1 MERREVLALITA
13 IVGAGCAPA
22 AMTRGAGSTLT
33 GFLRTNWS
41 RDPLSLGSY
50 SYRSN
55 GETRNDRAQLA
66 KPVADRLF
74 FAGEACHPRYNST
87 VHAAYESGQ
96 MVARTLLQ
104 TGARNIGIIG
114 AGIAGLSAAHRLTTA
129 GREVTVIEAR
139 DRIGG
144 RVWTSAALGSPLDL
158 GASWIH
164 GIDGNPLSR
173 LADALSLER
182 VATSD
187 SMVIRSGQG
196 ARISEDVAP
205 GWLFEEAEAQVS
217 FAADLDQLDPAV
229 LERGDG
235 YGGEDVILP
244 GGYAD
249 LLQALEADYTVVLSR
264 KVVQVT
270 LAEGGVAIRMEGH
283 GESAHDAV
291 IVTVPAGVL
300 KSGAIEFSPPLPA
313 AKRAAIARIG
323 MGTLDKLYLRF
334 AEAFWDNMTWIYTP
348 DTGHPRGQFNQW
360 LNLEPYIGE
369 PVLLALNGGSAAL
382 ALAPLSDQ
390 EIVQRAL
397 SVLDSAY
404 PG

>member
-96 MVARTLLQ
+96 MVARSLLQ

-270 LAEGGVAIRMEGH
+270 LAQGGVAIRMEGH

-334 AEAFWDNMTWIYTP
+334 AEAFWDDMTWIYTP

>member
-270 LAEGGVAIRMEGH
+270 LAQGGVAIRLEGH
-283 GESAHDAV
+283 GESAHDVV

>member
-270 LAEGGVAIRMEGH
+270 LAQGGVAIRMEGH
-283 GESAHDAV
+283 GESAHDVV

-334 AEAFWDNMTWIYTP
+334 AEAFWDDMTWIYTP